1 MNIRNRCL
9 GKYIQNVL
17 RESTPGLVLFGEMLC
32 LYFYLSLKT
41 TTIKI
46 WRGKGVGGGCGEL
59 VKARV
64 IRESFKA
71 GEEGLNWALKNDE
84 ELDGLWAGKRKS
96 ILHEGTSQSSE
107 VGNEHYLF
115 LD

>member
-1 MNIRNRCL
+1 MKTIL
-9 GKYIQNVL
+9 K
-17 RESTPGLVLFGEMLC
+17 FGE
-32 LYFYLSLKT
+32 
-41 TTIKI
+41 
-46 WRGKGVGGGCGEL
+46 GKSEL

-96 ILHEGTSQSSE
+96 ILHEGTNQSSE
-107 VGNEHYLF
+107 VGNEHYL
-115 LD
+115 LIDRRGDLCYENLLCMLGVNGVRGSIVM

>member
-1 MNIRNRCL
+1 ME
-9 GKYIQNVL
+9 
-17 RESTPGLVLFGEMLC
+17 RE
-32 LYFYLSLKT
+32 
-41 TTIKI
+41 
-46 WRGKGVGGGCGEL
+46 RGGGGCGEL